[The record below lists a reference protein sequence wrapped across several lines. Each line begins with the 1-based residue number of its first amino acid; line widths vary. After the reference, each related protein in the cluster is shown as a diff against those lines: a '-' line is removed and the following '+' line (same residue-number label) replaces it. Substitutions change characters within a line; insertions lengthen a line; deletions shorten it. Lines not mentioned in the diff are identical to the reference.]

1 MKAIAIAAL
10 LAICAGCATVK
21 SANEYHGVCIE
32 DGEQPVETL
41 EIENTGWLLFKCIP
55 LGSGDPLCP
64 NRKTCRLFRNT
75 VTLQNNLEMLEDE
88 MERIDAKRVVNLT
101 SHKTDET
108 IFFVLLTR
116 RAYHTSAVLLK
127 ERTSGTSSK

>member
-1 MKAIAIAAL
+1 MKAIAIAVL

-55 LGSGDPLCP
+55 LGSGDPSNP
-64 NRKTCRLFRNT
+64 DKFGCRLFRNS
-75 VTLQNNLEMLEDE
+75 VSLQNNLDMLQSEMK
-88 MERIDAKRVVNLT
+88 RVKAGRVVNLT
-101 SHKTDET
+101 SRKTDET
-108 IFFVLLTR
+108 IFVILLTR
-116 RAYHTSAVLLK
+116 HAYHTSAVLL
-127 ERTSGTSSK
+127 R